1 MDTVATAT
9 RRAVL
14 RAKLDA
20 AYAAMHRAASASVL
34 KGDPLA
40 DQLHALADSIE
51 ALGEICEASADT
63 QIEIA
68 ETLRTQAD
76 VVAADAINRV
86 HASGVAILQ
95 QLAPRLADLAQS
107 TANERVKIIRLQTI
121 LGGSAAVMVGAAVI
135 SAFSY
140 GAGYASGRTQGEVAA
155 NTISAAMAAGPRA
168 AAAWSMLMA
177 NNDPVQALVACKKSV
192 SVTGDGRQFC
202 SMPVWLDRKI
212 TPD

>member
-1 MDTVATAT
+1 MDTVTTAP
-9 RRAVL
+9 RRAEL
-14 RAKLDA
+14 RAKLDTA
-20 AYAAMHRAASASVL
+20 RAAMHRAASASVL

-51 ALGEICEASADT
+51 ALGEIYEASADT

-76 VVAADAINRV
+76 VVVTDAIDQV

-107 TANERVKIIRLQTI
+107 IANERVRILRLKTI

-135 SAFSY
+135 AAFSY
-140 GAGYASGRTQGEVAA
+140 AAGYASGRTQGEAA
-155 NTISAAMAAGPRA
+155 AHTIFAAMAAGPRA
-168 AAAWSMLMA
+168 ATIWSMLMA
-177 NNDPVQALVACKKSV
+177 NNDPVQALAACQKSV
-192 SVTGDGRQFC
+192 AVAGDGRHYC

-212 TPD
+212 MPD